1 MKKALAIITA
11 VTGILCAVAASILG
25 IICFDDFIKYVK
37 KTVKIV
43 IGKIS
48 EQKGI
53 CTSCSNE

>member
-37 KTVKIV
+37 KTTKLVVSKI
-43 IGKIS
+43 G
-48 EQKGI
+48 EQKFFSG
-53 CTSCSNE
+53 SKE

>member
-37 KTVKIV
+37 KTIKLVISKI
-43 IGKIS
+43 G
-48 EQKGI
+48 EQKFF
-53 CTSCSNE
+53 SSSKQ

>member
-37 KTVKIV
+37 KTVKFAIT
-43 IGKIS
+43 KIS
-48 EQKGI
+48 EQKI
-53 CTSCSNE
+53 FHRS

>member
-37 KTVKIV
+37 KTTKLFVSKI
-43 IGKIS
+43 G
-48 EQKGI
+48 EQKFFSG
-53 CTSCSNE
+53 SKE